1 MGSRLAKKSSPD
13 ACLDY
18 AKAAKMYEMAATFSL
33 SKISVCAER
42 EDASQ
47 ACLSLFLSASCT
59 AVYVRC
65 SDQGSLACDAMLRN
79 ALELIRSKPRAG
91 TSSSPIPRL
100 TECPPLIS

>member
-18 AKAAKMYEMAATFSL
+18 AKATKMYEMAATFSL

-59 AVYVRC
+59 ATYVRG
-65 SDQGSLACDAMLRN
+65 SDQGTLACDAMLRN
-79 ALELIRSKPRAG
+79 ALELIRSKPRAA
-91 TSSSPIPRL
+91 PRHR
-100 TECPPLIS
+100 PLRD